1 MSLRVAT
8 FAMLA
13 GPHLAGAMLLVAYGL
28 PNDEP
33 APPKTTSAH
42 VVAAPR
48 RVPPKPPMPTEPP
61 KTSKPA
67 RTLLMRL
74 EHGEPTPDNRPNT
87 WVHIPATR
95 DRSSDL
101 RVTFLFH
108 GFKNCIESYTSAGII
123 CNQAHN
129 VVRPGYQIA
138 AQLERAGSK
147 SIVVI
152 PETSFDV
159 MSSEA
164 PELSKHGGFRKYVEE
179 VLDAIADETG
189 GAKLGDVSRL
199 ALSASSGGYQ
209 ALEPILDDN
218 TGIVTDVI
226 LMDAAYMF
234 PKSAV
239 GRYLRVAAT
248 ELAADAV
255 QHRIGILYTRSGG
268 ALPMTEEL
276 MHITQRSLE
285 ASNALDRASFK
296 RYEGD
301 PRAEDMTGP
310 LYIHYVH
317 EDHDVVVRRNL
328 GKVIAAAG
336 L

>member
-1 MSLRVAT
+1 VSLRVAT

-33 APPKTTSAH
+33 RPARTTHVLAAH
-42 VVAAPR
+42 RPATPR
-48 RVPPKPPMPTEPP
+48 PPMPTEPP
-61 KTSKPA
+61 KPAKPA

-74 EHGEPTPDNRPNT
+74 EHGEETPDNRPNT

-101 RVTFLFH
+101 RVTFIFH

-123 CNQAHN
+123 CDQSHN

-164 PELSKHGGFRKYVEE
+164 PELSKHGGFRKYVDE

-189 GAKLGDVSRL
+189 GAKLADVSRL
-199 ALSASSGGYQ
+199 ALAASSGGYQ

-248 ELAADAV
+248 ELAAGAV

-268 ALPMTEEL
+268 ALPMSEEL
-276 MHITQRSLE
+276 LHLTQRSLE
-285 ASNALDRASFK
+285 ASGAYDRASFK

-301 PRAEDMTGP
+301 PNPADMTGP

>member
-1 MSLRVAT
+1 
-8 FAMLA
+8 
-13 GPHLAGAMLLVAYGL
+13 
-28 PNDEP
+28 
-33 APPKTTSAH
+33 
-42 VVAAPR
+42 
-48 RVPPKPPMPTEPP
+48 
-61 KTSKPA
+61 
-67 RTLLMRL
+67 
-74 EHGEPTPDNRPNT
+74 
-87 WVHIPATR
+87 VHIPATR

-101 RVTFLFH
+101 RVTFIFH

-123 CNQAHN
+123 CAQEHN

-164 PELSKHGGFRKYVEE
+164 PELSRHGGFRKYVNE

-189 GAKLGDVSRL
+189 GAKLADVSRL

-248 ELAADAV
+248 ELAAGAV

-276 MHITQRSLE
+276 MHITQHSLE
-285 ASNALDRASFK
+285 ASSALDRASFK

-301 PRAEDMTGP
+301 PKAEDMTGP
-310 LYIHYVH
+310 LWIHYVH

>member
-1 MSLRVAT
+1 
-8 FAMLA
+8 MLA
-13 GPHLAGAMLLVAYGL
+13 GPHLAGALLLVAYGL
-28 PNDEP
+28 PHDEPPEPKKKPPTHLLAAHRP
-33 APPKTTSAH
+33 APPRPQMPAEI
-42 VVAAPR
+42 
-48 RVPPKPPMPTEPP
+48 PKAN
-61 KTSKPA
+61 KPA
-67 RTLLMRL
+67 RTLLMHL
-74 EHGEPTPDNRPNT
+74 DHGEPTPDNRPNT

-123 CNQAHN
+123 CDQSHN

-164 PELSKHGGFRKYVEE
+164 PELAQHGGFRKYVDE

-189 GAKLGDVSRL
+189 GAKLANVSRL

-248 ELAADAV
+248 ELAAGAV

-276 MHITQRSLE
+276 MHITQHTLE
-285 ASNALDRASFK
+285 ASNALEMASFK

-301 PRAEDMTGP
+301 PRPEDMTGP
-310 LYIHYVH
+310 LWIHYVH

>member
-33 APPKTTSAH
+33 PPKKTSVHVLAAH
-42 VVAAPR
+42 RPASPR
-48 RVPPKPPMPTEPP
+48 PPMPTEPP
-61 KTSKPA
+61 KTAKPA
-67 RTLLMRL
+67 RTLLMHL
-74 EHGEPTPDNRPNT
+74 EHGEETPDNRPNT

-101 RVTFLFH
+101 RVTFVFH

-123 CNQAHN
+123 CDQSHN

-152 PETSFDV
+152 PETSYDV

-164 PELSKHGGFRKYVEE
+164 PQLSKHGGFRKYVDE

-189 GAKLGDVSRL
+189 NAKLADVSRL
-199 ALSASSGGYQ
+199 ALAASSGGYQ

-248 ELAADAV
+248 ELAAGAV

-268 ALPMTEEL
+268 ALPMSEEL
-276 MHITQRSLE
+276 LHITQRSLE
-285 ASNALDRASFK
+285 ASGAYDRASFK

-310 LYIHYVH
+310 LWIHYVH

>member
-1 MSLRVAT
+1 MVV
-8 FAMLA
+8 
-13 GPHLAGAMLLVAYGL
+13 GPHLAGALLLAAYGL

-33 APPKTTSAH
+33 RAKKTTTTTSAH
-42 VVAAPR
+42 ITARRPPPPLAAG
-48 RVPPKPPMPTEPP
+48 PTEPP
-61 KTSKPA
+61 KTNKPA
-67 RTLLMRL
+67 RTMLMHL

-95 DRSSDL
+95 DRSRDL

-108 GFKNCIESYTSAGII
+108 GFKNCIESYTGSGII
-123 CNQAHN
+123 CSQAHN

-164 PELSKHGGFRKYVEE
+164 PDLAQHGAFRKYVDE

-189 GAKLGDVSRL
+189 GAKLADVSRL

-248 ELAADAV
+248 ELAAGAV

-276 MHITQRSLE
+276 MHLTEHALE
-285 ASNALDRASFK
+285 SSNALDRASFK

-301 PRAEDMTGP
+301 PSPADMTGP
-310 LYIHYVH
+310 LWIHYVH

>member
-13 GPHLAGAMLLVAYGL
+13 GPHLAGALLLVAYGL

-33 APPKTTSAH
+33 PPKKTSSHAIATH
-42 VVAAPR
+42 RPATPR
-48 RVPPKPPMPTEPP
+48 PQMPTEIP
-61 KTSKPA
+61 KSSKPA

-74 EHGEPTPDNRPNT
+74 ERGEETPDNRPNT

-123 CNQAHN
+123 CDQSHN

-164 PELSKHGGFRKYVEE
+164 PELSKHGGFRKYVDE

-189 GAKLGDVSRL
+189 GAKLADVSRL
-199 ALSASSGGYQ
+199 ALAASSGGYQ

-248 ELAADAV
+248 ELAAGAV

-276 MHITQRSLE
+276 LRLTQRSLA
-285 ASNALDRASFK
+285 ASDAMDRASFK

-310 LYIHYVH
+310 LWIHYVH